1 MVDND
6 VWGAAAQVRTADRW
20 HFAAANWNAA
30 LTQALLDSANLTP
43 SCLVIDV
50 AAGSGDPAL
59 SIIKRLKGRKG
70 NRDRQLPSWLTS
82 GTAPR

>member
-30 LTQALLDSANLTP
+30 LTHALLDSRESHAE
-43 SCLVIDV
+43 
-50 AAGSGDPAL
+50 
-59 SIIKRLKGRKG
+59 
-70 NRDRQLPSWLTS
+70 LPCY
-82 GTAPR
+82 